1 MTTAT
6 TPATVVLVHG
16 AWHGPWCFDQVV
28 AGLEVRGVPV
38 VAVERRR
45 MHEPSGTLRGV
56 TDSAENEAIVR
67 AALDQVEGPVVLLGH
82 SFGGVAITTAP
93 LGNESV
99 KHLVYLTA
107 IMPDTD
113 GSIPDNFVNPVL
125 GGALQAGDDGS
136 TTVQADKIREI
147 FYHQCSDEDYEG
159 ALEQLVRD
167 EAAIP
172 FDAPR
177 EAAWKKVATTY
188 VVCTED
194 QALLAEGQRTL
205 ARRANHVVEWA
216 TDHSPFFSRPDL
228 MVDLLDRLAREC
240 AD

>member
-147 FYHQCSDEDYEG
+147 FYRQCSDEDYEG

-240 AD
+240 GE